1 MTDRQLVQHITETS
15 SQAAPGSE
23 AASIRSEVL
32 SRAGAGSAADIVIP
46 ETASAPWPP
55 NLAAHWLV
63 ESLARPWPPLV
74 GPRFVVEVLRRDT
87 ASATIVATGM
97 DAFGDMPWPDAQRAV
112 FAFRHDWAE
121 PLVERLEW
129 ASSVTRLASGNESRQ
144 ARRKLPRR
152 SLTYHVGHGRATDA
166 LVADWLADHLG
177 KAAWWP
183 LPQYAVH
190 LTQAAERGA
199 LALEVSAADERHFVT
214 ASADLRLTWNGIE
227 GWSEAGV
234 FALLICPDGWQ
245 QVQLSSVD
253 SEVLWLAEPLARA
266 AGVGSSVMPL
276 VWGRAVDPA
285 DLSQWVPGVVG
296 GSVTATIT
304 TAQTPDT
311 DVLDDPW
318 LDDLPVWPDGNWRD
332 DPALSAQATITQQD
346 LSPADPW
353 LRRDDP
359 WPTATYQR
367 RYLASS
373 PEEIDIWRARLWQ
386 TQGRLAAFWLP
397 DGVAPIL
404 WVRVEAD
411 PEDGFIRVT
420 GEDVSAFWH
429 RPAACLIVHPDGYQQ
444 YALTATCHLDQG
456 GVLVLRSGLD
466 DWVPAGSRVIRLARC
481 RLDHDAIDLY
491 WHSPTLL
498 EITLTARQLPE
509 PRGNDR
515 VTYEP
520 A

>member
-15 SQAAPGSE
+15 SQPTPGNETS
-23 AASIRSEVL
+23 SIRSEVL
-32 SRAGAGSAADIVIP
+32 SRAGAGSAADTLTP

-55 NLAAHWLV
+55 TLATHWLV
-63 ESLARPWPPLV
+63 ESLARPWPPML

-87 ASATIVATGM
+87 AAAAIVATGM
-97 DAFGDMPWPDAQRAV
+97 DAFGDQPWPDAQRGV

-129 ASSVTRLASGNESRQ
+129 ATSVTRLASGNESRQ
-144 ARRKLPRR
+144 ARRRIPRR
-152 SLTYHVGHGRATDA
+152 LLTYKVGNARQSDA

-190 LTQAAERGA
+190 LTQSAERGA
-199 LALEVSAADERHFVT
+199 LALEVSDADGRHFGP
-214 ASADLRLTWNGIE
+214 ASADLRLSYDGIE
-227 GWSEAGV
+227 GWQSNERWV
-234 FALLICPDGWQ
+234 LIVAADGWQ
-245 QVQLSSVD
+245 VTQLSDVD
-253 SEVLWLAEPLARA
+253 SDLLWLTEPLARA
-266 AGVGSSVMPL
+266 AGIGSSVTPL

-285 DLSQWVPGVVG
+285 DLSQWVPGIVG

-304 TAQTPDT
+304 AAQTPED

-318 LDDLPVWPDGNWRD
+318 LDETPVWPDGNWRD
-332 DPALSAQATITQQD
+332 DLTVSAQATITRQD

-353 LRRDDP
+353 VRRDDP
-359 WPTATYQR
+359 WSTATFQR
-367 RYLASS
+367 RYLVDG
-373 PEEIDIWRARLWQ
+373 EKEIELWRARLWQ
-386 TQGRLAAFWLP
+386 TQGRLEAFWLP
-397 DGVAPIL
+397 DGLAPIL
-404 WVRVEAD
+404 WVSFDAE
-411 PEDGFIRVT
+411 PEDGFLRVD
-420 GEDVSAFWH
+420 GKDLSGFWH
-429 RPAACLIVHPDGYQQ
+429 RPAACLIVHPDDTRQ

-491 WHSPTLL
+491 WHSPTLM
-498 EITLTARQLPE
+498 EITMTARQLPE

-515 VTYEP
+515 QTYEGE
-520 A
+520 